1 MLELYFKQAMA
12 FAYTKD
18 PSYICAFLSS
28 DILDETKMNP
38 RSSKEG
44 VLSKYKGFFIGGWK
58 SMYFVLEGTKL
69 EYYSCVEYCKKVY
82 KCNLCLKKLFLYNIR
97 KEENC
102 WDI

>member
-1 MLELYFKQAMA
+1 MA

-28 DILDETKMNP
+28 DILDETKMKP

-58 SMYFVLEGTKL
+58 SMYFVLEGSKL
-69 EYYSCVEYCKKVY
+69 EYYSCVGYYKKVY
-82 KCNLCLKKLFLYNIR
+82 KCNLCLRNYFYITLERR
-97 KEENC
+97 KTVG
-102 WDI
+102 IYKSLVGRRL